1 MRLADDEAEL
11 ILSACSRTGGET
23 FNFDQ
28 RADTLM
34 GQQSGNALAS
44 IQAARTENRQEL
56 WSSDTTVRWNKSRNV
71 IISP

>member
-1 MRLADDEAEL
+1 MRTGWQRECMRLADDEAEL

-23 FNFDQ
+23 FNSDK

-44 IQAARTENRQEL
+44 MQAGVMEL
-56 WSSDTTVRWNKSRNV
+56 
-71 IISP
+71 

>member
-1 MRLADDEAEL
+1 MRLVDDEAEL

-23 FNFDQ
+23 FNSDQ

-44 IQAARTENRQEL
+44 IQARVMAGTR
-56 WSSDTTVRWNKSRNV
+56 SDTTVG
-71 IISP
+71 